1 MVDILVGFLVDGDD
15 MSIAA
20 VSGLDMGSSRF
31 VVHGRL
37 HQMASLIEEK
47 DETSEVCMQYHHTYT
62 TVGHHAVG
70 SWPGHSAMD
79 MSGSGVELQR
89 HAYRQIWMLGPRSSH
104 GGFG

>member
-1 MVDILVGFLVDGDD
+1 MVNILVGFLVDGDD

-47 DETSEVCMQYHHTYT
+47 TRRARPACDIT
-62 TVGHHAVG
+62 THI
-70 SWPGHSAMD
+70 
-79 MSGSGVELQR
+79 LQWGTTLW
-89 HAYRQIWMLGPRSSH
+89 ALGLDTLPWT
-104 GGFG
+104 